1 MAKISTPN
9 AAPAIRF
16 LPNSNHWRLM
26 GLEITTSFSKTGY
39 PNFGLVAAGL
49 QADGSTSINVQA
61 QLPAYLIFDRIY
73 IHGLSDA
80 STKRGIQ
87 MDTQDI
93 AIVDSYCDEIHALG
107 QDSQCFGSWNGSGP
121 FLIQNN
127 FIQAGAEN
135 IMFGGADPAITNLV
149 PSDISIVGNLIQKNT
164 AWRGR
169 AAPYNWV
176 VKNLFELKNAQRVL
190 LDGNVLQYT
199 WAEAQDEAL
208 IIRSANQSGACT
220 WCVVQDVTVTHN
232 IIQHAPIGVVLAPIG
247 GLYPALPTGRVLI
260 QNNVL
265 NDISSVNWGTRGCL
279 FQLVAETAFPVHD
292 WIIDHNTG
300 FDDGCYAIIGD
311 SGTIQNLQLT
321 NNIGTYGTYGI
332 FGSGA
337 SPGNN
342 ALNLY
347 APVRVY
353 DHMVFITSSGTCL
366 RCTYPSGTFY
376 NTQTGVD
383 FTNYAGG
390 NFQLTSS
397 SPYYHAGT
405 DGKDVGVWDWTC
417 LNSDSAAA
425 LAGRFVSGTNG
436 CALSVDLLL
445 QPPTAVSAVV
455 Q

>member
-1 MAKISTPN
+1 VFN
-9 AAPAIRF
+9 
-16 LPNSNHWRLM
+16 
-26 GLEITTSFSKTGY
+26 
-39 PNFGLVAAGL
+39 LVSAGL
-49 QADGSTSINVQA
+49 QSDGSTAINVQS
-61 QLPAYLIFDRIY
+61 QLPAFLIFDRIY
-73 IHGLSDA
+73 IHGLSDT

-87 MDTQDI
+87 MDAQGI
-93 AIVDSYCDEIHALG
+93 AIVDSYCDEIHAVG
-107 QDSQCFGSWNGSGP
+107 QDSQCFASWNGSGP
-121 FLIQNN
+121 FLIQND

-135 IMFGGADPAITNLV
+135 IMFGGADPSITDLV
-149 PSDISIVGNLIQKNT
+149 PSDITVVGNLIQKNT

-190 LDGNVLQYT
+190 LDGNVIQYT
-199 WAEAQDEAL
+199 WAAAQDEAL
-208 IIRSANQSGACT
+208 LIRSANQSGACT

-247 GLYPALPTGRVLI
+247 GPYSAVPTGRVLI

-279 FQLVAETAFPVHD
+279 FQLNSGTGFAVHD

-300 FDDGCYAIIGD
+300 FDDGCYAIMGD
-311 SGTIQNLQLT
+311 SGTIQDLQLI

-332 FGSGA
+332 YGTGE

-342 ALNLY
+342 TLNFY

-353 DHMVFITSSGTCL
+353 HNMVFITSSGTCP

-376 NTQTGVD
+376 NTQTEVD
-383 FTNYAGG
+383 FTNHAGG
-390 NFQLTSS
+390 NFQLTSRS
-397 SPYYHAGT
+397 RYYHAGT

-417 LNSDSAAA
+417 LNGDSAAA
-425 LAGRFVSGTNG
+425 LAGKFVPSIGG
-436 CALSVDLLL
+436 CALSRDLLL
-445 QPPTAVSAVV
+445 ESPMHLNAEV